1 MPYENMRSGLACA
14 LLCAALLAA
23 CGSGSDSAEIGPED
37 PEANAGGGP
46 AGQQAG
52 ELPAGHPPLSAAPPS
67 ADSLIAPPPPG
78 TGTGETG
85 LVWDAPADWISETPS
100 SSMRR
105 AQYQV
110 PGPGGDGELVIFY
123 FGPGQGGDAMSN
135 AVRWANQFAQPDG
148 QASADVMKNEEIRVG
163 DVPVLLTEVTGT
175 YSGGMTMMGGQSAN
189 LENHMLLGAIAQ
201 GGDANW
207 FFKLTGP
214 AATLEPQRDAFRGMI
229 ESLRRGG

>member
-1 MPYENMRSGLACA
+1 MDSRAGLDACRIDGMRYRNTSWAAIA
-14 LLCAALLAA
+14 LLIAATLVTGCATEA
-23 CGSGSDSAEIGPED
+23 
-37 PEANAGGGP
+37 PEATP
-46 AGQQAG
+46 ATEAPAAEEQPA
-52 ELPAGHPPLSAAPPS
+52 ELPAGHPPLSSAPS

-78 TGTGETG
+78 SGTGETG
-85 LVWDAPADWISETPS
+85 LSWTVPPDWISEPPS
-100 SSMRR
+100 SAMRR
-105 AQYQV
+105 AQYRV
-110 PGPGGDGELVIFY
+110 PGPAGDGELVIFY
-123 FGPGQGGDAMSN
+123 FGPGQGGAS
-135 AVRWANQFAQPDG
+135 QFAQPDG
-148 QASADVMKNEEIRVG
+148 RTPQEAMKTEEIQVG

-214 AATLEPQRDAFRGMI
+214 EATLTAQREAFRGMI

>member
-1 MPYENMRSGLACA
+1 MLSRPHRLARRGLT
-14 LLCAALLAA
+14 LVLLAA
-23 CGSGSDSAEIGPED
+23 AACGGSETGTDAAAIQ
-37 PEANAGGGP
+37 P
-46 AGQQAG
+46 APAAQAAPG
-52 ELPAGHPPLSAAPPS
+52 ELPPDHPPLPDPQS
-67 ADSLIAPPPPG
+67 ADNLIAPPPPG
-78 TGTGETG
+78 SGTGATG
-85 LVWDAPADWISETPS
+85 LSWTSPEGWIPETPS

-105 AQYQV
+105 AQYRV
-110 PGPGGDGELVIFY
+110 PGPGGDGELVVFY
-123 FGPGQGGDAMSN
+123 FGPGQGGDAMAN

-148 QASADVMKNEEIRVG
+148 RAPREAMKTEQIRVG

-175 YSGGMTMMGGQSAN
+175 YSGGMTMMGGESAN

-214 AATLEPQRDAFRGMI
+214 EATLAAQREAFRGMI

>member
-1 MPYENMRSGLACA
+1 MLSTTDRLAHLGLA
-14 LLCAALLAA
+14 LILLAA
-23 CGSGSDSAEIGPED
+23 AACGGAESGADAAATEPPAE
-37 PEANAGGGP
+37 A
-46 AGQQAG
+46 QAAQG
-52 ELPAGHPPLSAAPPS
+52 ELPAGHPPLAAAPS

-78 TGTGETG
+78 SGTGETG
-85 LVWDAPADWISETPS
+85 LAWTTPEGWVAETPS

-105 AQYQV
+105 AQYRV
-110 PGPGGDGELVIFY
+110 PGLGGDGELVVFY

-135 AVRWANQFAQPDG
+135 AVRWANQFVQPDG
-148 QASADVMKNEEIRVG
+148 RTPQEAMKTERIQVG

-175 YSGGMTMMGGQSAN
+175 YSGGMTMMGGESAN
-189 LENHMLLGAIAQ
+189 LEDHMLLGAIAQ

-214 AATLEPQRDAFRGMI
+214 AATLEPQREAFRGMI